1 MMEMTT
7 LGRTALR
14 VSVAGLG
21 CGGHSRLGLGTGHDH
36 AHAQRIV
43 DAALDL
49 GINFL
54 DTARAYGTERVVGD
68 AIRGRR
74 DSLVLSTKASP
85 GFGAALLTA
94 DGLRESLEAS
104 LRRLGTDYVDIFHLH
119 GVLPEQYA
127 YCVDEL
133 LPVLERLRSAGK
145 IRFLGITE
153 RFVSDTRHQM
163 LARALAD
170 DYFDVVMV
178 GHNLMNPSARNTVF
192 PLTRQHQVGT
202 LIMFAVRKA
211 LSDGVAARAVVD
223 ALVAAGEI
231 DSALVD
237 RGDPLGFVTAHPE
250 VGSLVQA
257 AYRFCRHEAG
267 ADVVLTGTSSVAHL
281 RENVASI
288 QALPLPA
295 EVSARLLEIFGTVDS
310 VSGN

>member
-1 MMEMTT
+1 MEMTT

-43 DAALDL
+43 EAALDL

-54 DTARAYGTERVVGD
+54 DTARAYGTEGVVGD

-74 DSLVLSTKASP
+74 DKVVLSTKASP
-85 GFGAALLTA
+85 GFGATLLTA

-119 GVLPEQYA
+119 GVLPEEYA

-133 LPVLERLRSAGK
+133 LPELLRLRSSGK

-153 RFVSDTRHQM
+153 RFVSDTRHRM
-163 LARALAD
+163 LAQALED
-170 DYFDVVMV
+170 DHFDVVMV
-178 GHNLMNPSARNTVF
+178 GHHLMNPSARKTVF
-192 PLTRQHQVGT
+192 PLTRQHRVGT
-202 LIMFAVRKA
+202 LIMFAVRRA

-231 DSALVD
+231 DPAVVD
-237 RGDPLGFVTAHPE
+237 RADPLGFVTAHPE

-267 ADVVLTGTSSVAHL
+267 ADVVLTGTSSIAHL
-281 RENVASI
+281 RENLASI
-288 QALPLPA
+288 QAPPLPA
-295 EVSARLLEIFGTVDS
+295 ELCARLLDIFGAVDS